1 MMNFLIKSKQDYFI
15 ALLFVFFYIFSI
27 LKVFDHSIS
36 RDAWQ
41 YGEWLIN
48 YQNGFVRRGLIGEF
62 IFNLSKVFK
71 NNIQISYIL
80 VLSVILSFFYYFS
93 YSLVQRIKFNF
104 LTYFII
110 FSPLF
115 YFFIIVISK
124 VGIRKEI
131 VLFVFY
137 LFYLK
142 FLSNKSFNFAKNWK
156 FILIFPFLLFN
167 HEGAFFYLPYIFLPL
182 LFLAKREDL
191 KIIFL
196 QFCFVFL
203 LSFSIELLLYFNK
216 GTENHTAAICESLSL
231 YAPDKCNWW
240 GPIAALKGNISLIN
254 GGSYFEG
261 FSDLIV
267 TKKINSFF
275 IFNQPFTYIGFTFY
289 IVYSFLPI
297 YFFFKYYRLKNFE
310 FLNYYLFFTFL
321 FSLPLFYISEDWSRW
336 FSIHF
341 YLLSFNI
348 FFLLNNKLIVL
359 NKNTNFN
366 NINNVLLKNKFKI
379 YFFVF
384 LFFYATFFHHHHFF
398 FKDVK
403 LEFTYF
409 KIYKKFENFNY

>member
-15 ALLFVFFYIFSI
+15 TLLFVFFYIFSI
-27 LKVFDHSIS
+27 FKVFDHSIS

-62 IFNLSKVFK
+62 IFNLSKIFK

-80 VLSVILSFFYYFS
+80 VLSIILSFFYYFS
-93 YSLVQRIKFNF
+93 YNLIQRIKFNF

-137 LFYLK
+137 LFYLT
-142 FLSNKSFNFAKNWK
+142 FLSNKSFNFEKNWK
-156 FILIFPFLLFN
+156 VILIFPFLLFN

-182 LFLAKREDL
+182 LFLAKKKNL

-203 LSFSIELLLYFNK
+203 LSFAIELSLYFNK
-216 GTENHTAAICESLSL
+216 GTGDHTVAICESLSV
-231 YAPDKCNWW
+231 YAPDKCDWW
-240 GPIAALKGNISLIN
+240 GPIAGLKTDISLVK

-261 FSDLIV
+261 LSDLNIQ
-267 TKKINSFF
+267 KSIKSFF
-275 IFNQPFTYIGFTFY
+275 IFNQPFTYIGFIFY

-297 YFFFKYYRLKNFE
+297 YVFFNYFKLKN
-310 FLNYYLFFTFL
+310 LKLLSYYLFFTFL
-321 FSLPLFYISEDWSRW
+321 FSIPLFYVSEDWSRW

-341 YLLSFNI
+341 YLIAFNI
-348 FFLLNNKLIVL
+348 FFLINNNLIIL
-359 NKNTNFN
+359 HKNTNFS
-366 NINNVLLKNKFKI
+366 NINSILLKKKFKT
-379 YFFVF
+379 YFFIL
-384 LFFYATFFHHHHFF
+384 LFFYATSLHHHHFF
-398 FKDVK
+398 FEDVK
-403 LEFTYF
+403 LEFTYL
-409 KIYKKFENFNY
+409 KIYKKLMNNN

>member
-15 ALLFVFFYIFSI
+15 TLLFVFFYIFSI
-27 LKVFDHSIS
+27 FKVFDHSIS

-80 VLSVILSFFYYFS
+80 VLSVILSFFYYSS

-137 LFYLK
+137 LFYLT
-142 FLSNKSFNFAKNWK
+142 FLSKKSFNFEKNWK

-216 GTENHTAAICESLSL
+216 GTENHTVAICESLSL

-267 TKKINSFF
+267 IKKINFFF
-275 IFNQPFTYIGFTFY
+275 IFNQPFTYMGFIFY
-289 IVYSFLPI
+289 ILYS
-297 YFFFKYYRLKNFE
+297 R
-310 FLNYYLFFTFL
+310 
-321 FSLPLFYISEDWSRW
+321 
-336 FSIHF
+336 
-341 YLLSFNI
+341 
-348 FFLLNNKLIVL
+348 
-359 NKNTNFN
+359 
-366 NINNVLLKNKFKI
+366 
-379 YFFVF
+379 
-384 LFFYATFFHHHHFF
+384 
-398 FKDVK
+398 
-403 LEFTYF
+403 TYF
-409 KIYKKFENFNY
+409 IYLYS